1 MGSGFF
7 LWTPVDMNARATGR
21 WVRLLIDALMLYALH
36 ALGTPWTLLVI
47 IGTLVAVALY
57 LGWKARMV
65 EDV

>member
-1 MGSGFF
+1 
-7 LWTPVDMNARATGR
+7 MNARATGQ

-47 IGTLVAVALY
+47 IGGLVSVALY
-57 LGWKARMV
+57 LGWKARMA

>member
-1 MGSGFF
+1 
-7 LWTPVDMNARATGR
+7 
-21 WVRLLIDALMLYALH
+21 MLYALH